1 MACGGADDA
10 FLGQA
15 VMPWSSG
22 AVFARKHNRKLKGA
36 AAGKAKSVAEA
47 MMRRGVAEGEAIATG
62 NKVGKDRKSVV

>member
-1 MACGGADDA
+1 
-10 FLGQA
+10 
-15 VMPWSSG
+15 MPWSSG

-62 NKVGKDRKSVV
+62 NKVGNRMMRVGHRTMLEGGR